1 MHSRSHEQTLGLPLW
16 PFVGIGVAPATR
28 AFEPGRGGLD
38 LAATTAA
45 REGGH
50 YAGAFAGMTTG
61 PREDGGHA
69 KAIPAGTPT
78 TRDGAHEVPS
88 TSGRIS
94 AVASAPSSR
103 RVLTA
108 ASDGGSSSSP
118 STVVPSLPVPCS
130 TYLTPPEG

>member
-78 TRDGAHEVPS
+78 TGTVPTRS
-88 TSGRIS
+88 RQ
-94 AVASAPSSR
+94 R
-103 RVLTA
+103 RVAFRPWPLRRQA
-108 ASDGGSSSSP
+108 G
-118 STVVPSLPVPCS
+118 V
-130 TYLTPPEG
+130 Y